1 MNYDIQVLST
11 ALKEELKQFHSV
23 GEKYNGSTQVTKQS
37 VILKRIKE
45 LKRAL
50 RILEPYNN
58 NIESEINERQYY

>member
-11 ALKEELKQFHSV
+11 ALEEELKQFHNV

-58 NIESEINERQYY
+58 NIESEINERQDY